1 MQIRKSTVIRRQ
13 QIVDIIRNIISSKGI
28 EHVTISE
35 IAGKM
40 GTTKG
45 AIYRHFKSK
54 RDILSLLIDN
64 IEETL
69 MKALD
74 KAMAEKDPIQSL
86 KNILLAQLVLAKN
99 RRKTS
104 FVVIMGAMQFSDPF
118 IRKKI
123 LKLIQKYLKRIEGLL
138 LSATGLGILNKD
150 IDAKTSAIVFMG
162 LIQSTITVWSYKN
175 FNFVPQKI
183 HEQLWN
189 IYSKGIVA

>member
-1 MQIRKSTVIRRQ
+1 MQIRKSTVVRRQ

-74 KAMAEKDPIQSL
+74 KAMAEKDPIQNL

>member
-1 MQIRKSTVIRRQ
+1 MQVRKPTEIRRQ
-13 QIVDIIRNIISSKGI
+13 QIVDIIRTIISSKGI

-35 IAGKM
+35 IAEEI

-69 MKALD
+69 METIAN
-74 KAMAEKDPIQSL
+74 AMTDENPIQNL
-86 KNILLAQLVLAKN
+86 KNILLAQLTLAKN

-104 FVVIMGAMQFSDPF
+104 FVVIMGAMQFGDPI

-123 LKLIQKYLKRIEGLL
+123 LQLIQKYLRKIEGLL
-138 LSATGLGILNKD
+138 LSGIKLGLIKENINPKM
-150 IDAKTSAIVFMG
+150 SAMVFMG
-162 LIQSTITVWSYKN
+162 LIQSTITVWSYKS
-175 FNFVPQKI
+175 FNFVPKKI
-183 HEQLWN
+183 HEQLWS
-189 IYSKGIVA
+189 IYRHGIGL

>member
-1 MQIRKSTVIRRQ
+1 M
-13 QIVDIIRNIISSKGI
+13 
-28 EHVTISE
+28 E
-35 IAGKM
+35 
-40 GTTKG
+40 
-45 AIYRHFKSK
+45 
-54 RDILSLLIDN
+54 
-64 IEETL
+64 
-69 MKALD
+69 ALD
-74 KAMAEKDPIQSL
+74 KAMAEKDPIQNL

-138 LSATGLGILNKD
+138 LNAAELGILNKD

-189 IYSKGIVA
+189 IYSKGIGT

>member
-74 KAMAEKDPIQSL
+74 KAMAEKDPIQNL

-189 IYSKGIVA
+189 IYSKGIDA

>member
-1 MQIRKSTVIRRQ
+1 MQIRKSTAIRRQ

-35 IAGKM
+35 IAGKI

-69 MKALD
+69 MEALD
-74 KAMAEKDPIQSL
+74 SAMREKDPIQNL
-86 KNILLAQLVLAKN
+86 KNVLLAQLILAKN

-104 FVVIMGAMQFSDPF
+104 FAVIMGAMQFGDPF

-123 LKLIQKYLKRIEGLL
+123 LKLIQKYLKRIEKLL
-138 LSATGLGILNKD
+138 LSAIGLGLVKPD
-150 IDAKTSAIVFMG
+150 INPRMSALVFMG

-183 HEQLWN
+183 HADLWN
-189 IYSKGIVA
+189 IYKSGIGV

>member
-1 MQIRKSTVIRRQ
+1 MQNRKSTAIRRQ
-13 QIVDIIRNIISSKGI
+13 QIVDIIRSIISSRGI

-35 IAGKM
+35 IAKKI

-69 MKALD
+69 MEALD
-74 KAMAEKDPIQSL
+74 NAIAEKDPIQNL
-86 KNILLAQLVLAKN
+86 KNILLAQLTLAKN

-123 LKLIQKYLKRIEGLL
+123 LKLIQKYLKRIEKLILNAIELGLL
-138 LSATGLGILNKD
+138 KKD
-150 IDAKTSAIVFMG
+150 VTPKMSAIVFMG

-175 FNFVPQKI
+175 FNFVPEKI
-183 HEQLWN
+183 HSQLWD
-189 IYSKGIVA
+189 IYRKGIGI